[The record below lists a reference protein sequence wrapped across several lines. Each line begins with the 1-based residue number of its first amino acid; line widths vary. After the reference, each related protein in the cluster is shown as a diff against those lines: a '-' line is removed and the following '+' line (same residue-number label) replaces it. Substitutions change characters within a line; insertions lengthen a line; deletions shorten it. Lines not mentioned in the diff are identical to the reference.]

1 MKKKISVLVMALM
14 TFTMLF
20 TSCKKDDSE
29 LILGTW
35 TLNNAKSYID
45 YTQGDIHEREAA
57 ADEDGVVTFS
67 FHSDNT
73 LALIYRYDDGDEG
86 IETVWYTV
94 ADGKLTL
101 TMDGE
106 KEVLNIEKLDK
117 KNLILGMTESETIDS
132 VLCTESIH
140 LEFTR

>member
-1 MKKKISVLVMALM
+1 
-14 TFTMLF
+14 
-20 TSCKKDDSE
+20 
-29 LILGTW
+29 
-35 TLNNAKSYID
+35 
-45 YTQGDIHEREAA
+45 
-57 ADEDGVVTFS
+57 
-67 FHSDNT
+67 